1 MLKPGGLANFDYVKI
16 NVPLEIMTQLKA
28 RADAIQANPGDQ
40 PSWNSELAGHLREQ
54 YGLVPGI
61 AALDQWIRDQA
72 LWYNRLYN
80 ISSTSNLF
88 THNVNISTGTAW
100 MNFQRAT
107 EYNPAHFHNGLLSWV
122 IWLQIPYSRP
132 AEGAVFPDRRPCL
145 NGAFQF
151 LYTDVLGR
159 IATNTIELD
168 STWEGTMI
176 MYPAQFMHQVYPF
189 YTSNQYRI
197 SVAGNVYL
205 DTAALGGHPLIK
217 QG

>member
-1 MLKPGGLANFDYVKI
+1 MLKPGGLANFDYVKV

-28 RADAIQANPGDQ
+28 RADTIQANPGDQ

-72 LWYNRLYN
+72 LWYNRMYN
-80 ISSTSNLF
+80 ISSTTNLF

-122 IWLQIPYSRP
+122 IWIQIPYSRP
-132 AEGAVFPDRRPCL
+132 AEDTVFPDRKPCL

-176 MYPAQFMHQVYPF
+176 MFPAQFMHQVYPF

-197 SVAGNVYL
+197 SAAGNVYL